1 VGQSGLQGES
11 RIRRR
16 GKFAP
21 DEQAVFEAPL
31 STPGAILDAL
41 PAREVGAV
49 TLRSRTLWA
58 RSISSILVVFEAAGF
73 RTSSSS
79 ANGMILK
86 NARDPVQER
95 VQIPVGPPSAA
106 VP

>member
-11 RIRRR
+11 RIRRH

-21 DEQAVFEAPL
+21 DEQAVFGAPL

-49 TLRSRTLWA
+49 TLRSRAVRA
-58 RSISSILVVFEAAGF
+58 RSISSILVLFEAAGF

-79 ANGMILK
+79 ANDMMMK
-86 NARDPVQER
+86 NVRDPIQER
-95 VQIPVGPPSAA
+95 VQIS